1 MTDGTAIIRI
11 TNGTSAGKTVTI
23 TADGVRIGRSS
34 KNDIVL
40 TDPLLSRYHC
50 RLFIKDG
57 GLWVADLGS
66 ANETLLNGQPVA
78 EAPAHTGNDITIGDT
93 IMNVVGDG
101 RISGAGPVVGHSSLD
116 LGFGGQFR
124 HPGGRRRVRPV
135 MLAAA
140 ALVAVILLLFAW
152 KLRTPPGATA
162 ADPTPAMEVTPSI
175 APIPDTLIVAY
186 EKIEATPDNIFR
198 YAMNITSPNKLSIA
212 IDDVANNRSLAREKE
227 VGSEVI
233 ADLISAIR
241 DSGFSAL
248 DPLYT
253 GVAPGLFEER
263 CLTVV
268 VGSVAHTVRV
278 YNRVAPEVFANL
290 CAKLESVGKVELGMW
305 AIQYSAEQLVS
316 MAEEAML
323 QGKKLASERE
333 IAPGNLAASIS
344 SLNEAEWLLE
354 SVETKPKF
362 FGDILTVR
370 REAIE
375 ALNARY
381 EEINFRAE
389 RAFRLRDWETA
400 SAELR
405 MLLDVIP
412 DREDPRHGAARK
424 QLIEVDARRDQKR

>member
-11 TNGTSAGKTVTI
+11 GNGTSAGKTFTV

-50 RLFIKDG
+50 RLFMKDG

-66 ANETLLNGQPVA
+66 ANETLLNNQPVT
-78 EAPAHTGNDITIGDT
+78 EAPVYAGNTVTIGDT
-93 IMNVVGDG
+93 VMHVVGDG
-101 RISGAGPVVGHSSLD
+101 RTAGAAPGPGDGSVD
-116 LGFGGQFR
+116 LGFGAGL
-124 HPGGRRRVRPV
+124 HHTGRRRVRPV
-135 MLAAA
+135 TLAAA
-140 ALVAVILLLFAW
+140 ASAAVLLLLFAW
-152 KLRTPPGATA
+152 KLRTPPEARVEDPVPA
-162 ADPTPAMEVTPSI
+162 AQVTPASEPV
-175 APIPDTLIVAY
+175 PDTLTIAY
-186 EKIEATPDNIFR
+186 EKVEATPENIFR
-198 YAMNITSPNKLSIA
+198 YALDITPSNRLSIA
-212 IDDVANNRSLAREKE
+212 IDDVANNRSIAREKE
-227 VGSEVI
+227 VGPEVI
-233 ADLISAIR
+233 ADLIAAIR
-241 DSGFSAL
+241 DSGFSGL
-248 DPLYT
+248 DPLYS
-253 GVAPGLFEER
+253 GVAPGLLEER
-263 CLTVV
+263 SLTVV
-268 VGSVAHTVRV
+268 IGNDAHTVRV
-278 YNRVAPEVFANL
+278 NNRVAPEVFANL
-290 CAKLESVGKVELGMW
+290 CAKLETVGKVELGMW
-305 AIQYSAEQLVS
+305 AIQYSTEQLVS
-316 MAEEAML
+316 MAEQAML

-333 IAPGNLAASIS
+333 IAPGNLAAAIS

-354 SVETKPKF
+354 SVEAKPAF
-362 FGDILTVR
+362 FADILSVR

-412 DREDPRHGAARK
+412 DREDSRHGAARK